1 MKIVAHV
8 LTCPER
14 APVLRNTLAS
24 LRASDWGEEPRVLEN
39 RDQHRDGRV
48 RIQRGTRAV
57 LERALAEGAEAILY
71 LEDDLVFNRHLRRNL
86 EAWAP
91 LAAAAPDAPFYGT
104 LFRPPGI
111 PVLEGGA
118 LANTARLPA
127 ERTFGNLALVLSR
140 ATMRHALEHWD
151 EEVLEADAKL
161 ARLAGRLGPLWL
173 HTPSLVQHVGGR
185 SVWGGVFL
193 QAEDFSPVWTA
204 GEDASDC
211 APLTPAT
218 ARSSMDA
225 FIARIP
231 PCPED
236 FAGTG
241 IVIAAGGLDYL
252 ANAWVA
258 VTLLREHGCALP
270 IELWH
275 LGPEEM
281 PESLRQLFAEAGVEC
296 VDAHTRF
303 AAHPARSIRGWAIKP
318 YAILASR
325 FRHVLLLDADNVPVR
340 DPGFLFECAQYRETG
355 ALFWPDR
362 PEGVGIPG
370 SLLRPNHP
378 VWRLTGLSHR
388 GDPSFETGQLC
399 VDKVR
404 CWRELRLAL
413 WMNEHADFWYRY
425 LYGDKD
431 TFQIAWRKLG
441 TEWAMPSE
449 RPAMLE
455 DKVFCQSD
463 FEGRLL
469 FQHRFGDKWRLDGSN
484 RAIPGFLHEDR
495 CRQALSD
502 LAARLLPAI
511 EVGRGRPPAKLAPG
525 RWLWTRAGGRAR
537 VLSFLP
543 GGFVDGGKEKAAR
556 LWRNEGGVLT
566 LLGDDL
572 AVSARFRFVPRAAAW
587 LGVEG
592 QGATLVRVS
601 GRAVSS

>member
-1 MKIVAHV
+1 
-8 LTCPER
+8 
-14 APVLRNTLAS
+14 
-24 LRASDWGEEPRVLEN
+24 
-39 RDQHRDGRV
+39 
-48 RIQRGTRAV
+48 
-57 LERALAEGAEAILY
+57 
-71 LEDDLVFNRHLRRNL
+71 
-86 EAWAP
+86 
-91 LAAAAPDAPFYGT
+91 
-104 LFRPPGI
+104 
-111 PVLEGGA
+111 
-118 LANTARLPA
+118 
-127 ERTFGNLALVLSR
+127 
-140 ATMRHALEHWD
+140 
-151 EEVLEADAKL
+151 VLEADGRL

-193 QAEDFSPVWTA
+193 QAEDFSALWTT
-204 GEDASDC
+204 GERADW

-218 ARSSMDA
+218 AQASMEA
-225 FIARIP
+225 FIADLPR
-231 PCPED
+231 CPDDLE
-236 FAGTG
+236 GTG
-241 IVIAAGGLDYL
+241 IVIAAGGQRD
-252 ANAWVA
+252 
-258 VTLLREHGCALP
+258 VTPRFAAYVWGREHGCALP
-270 IELWH
+270 VELWH
-275 LGPEEM
+275 LGPEEL
-281 PESLRQLFAEAGVEC
+281 PEALRGLFAGIGVEC
-296 VDAHTRF
+296 IDAHTRLDR
-303 AAHPARSIRGWAIKP
+303 HPARSVRGWAIKP

-340 DPGFLFECAQYRETG
+340 DPSDLFQSAGYQQTG
-355 ALFWPDR
+355 AIFWPDR
-362 PEGVGIPG
+362 PEGVGITG

-378 VWRLTGLSHR
+378 VWRLTGLRHR

-399 VDKVR
+399 VDKAR

-441 TEWAMPSE
+441 TACAMPAP

-463 FEGRLL
+463 FDGRLL

-495 CRQALSD
+495 CRQALAE
-502 LAARLLPAI
+502 LAARLLPVVD
-511 EVGRGRPPAKLAPG
+511 VGRSRSPAPLAPG
-525 RWLWTRAGGRAR
+525 RWLWTRAGGAAR
-537 VLSFLP
+537 MLSFHP

-556 LWRNEGGVLT
+556 LWRREGELLA

-572 AVSARFRFVPRAAAW
+572 EVSGRFRFVPRAAAW

-601 GRAVSS
+601 GRAASPGPMRP